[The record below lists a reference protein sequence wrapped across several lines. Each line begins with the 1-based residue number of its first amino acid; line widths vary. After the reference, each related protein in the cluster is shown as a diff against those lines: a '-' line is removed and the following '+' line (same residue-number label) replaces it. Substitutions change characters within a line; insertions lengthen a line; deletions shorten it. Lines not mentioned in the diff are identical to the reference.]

1 MKCPHC
7 QKEILTF
14 VCDECGE
21 ALAESP
27 DGGEN
32 CPDCGNSFCPGC
44 MLTHEC
50 DENEEHLR

>member
-32 CPDCGNSFCPGC
+32 CPDCGNSFCPVC

-50 DENEEHLR
+50 DENQEHL

>member
-21 ALAESP
+21 ALAEQP
-27 DGGEN
+27 DGGEII
-32 CPDCGNSFCPGC
+32 CHDCGNNFCPGY

-50 DENEEHLR
+50 DENQEQL